1 MNDVPSIDPRTGT
14 VVEVVTRET
23 ELAQLEAICRA
34 AASAA
39 GPDALE
45 EQRDAVVQLADRE
58 TALGATRLA

>member
-23 ELAQLEAICRA
+23 ELTQLEAICR
-34 AASAA
+34 AA

>member
-1 MNDVPSIDPRTGT
+1 M
-14 VVEVVTRET
+14 VTRET
-23 ELAQLEAICRA
+23 ELAQLEAICRV